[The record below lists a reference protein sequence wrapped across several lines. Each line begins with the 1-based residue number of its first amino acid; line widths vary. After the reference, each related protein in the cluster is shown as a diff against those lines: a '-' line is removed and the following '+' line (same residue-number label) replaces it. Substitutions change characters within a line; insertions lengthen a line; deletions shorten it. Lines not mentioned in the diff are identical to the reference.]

1 MPYLLVVLLAFAL
14 LVTLV
19 GFVLSFGQQS
29 RRQGDISAMT
39 RNGRRYGERQGGSVQ
54 RYQRYRQAPAT
65 STRISRSVSIPAWD
79 AGRVFG
85 GRFFPGAPGKA
96 QWSVIVMGLV
106 SVFIISLFLL
116 NIVFPHNAILN
127 PIWFADSA
135 QPTAVTQQQQQQQQ
149 LYGASKAVARLGQL
163 DPAQY
168 SSSQEYNTWAYSAC
182 SAAAMTEVFNAYG
195 HHYRITNVLEVEAAI
210 HEITP
215 QQGLLEDI
223 GIQRT
228 AARFGFQTSWGYKLS
243 LAQIIA
249 VANNGEPVIVS
260 FPPYKYA
267 GGHLLVVIGGNSTT
281 VFLADSSL
289 YNRTALSYAQF
300 MQWWGGFSAVVTPS

>member
-39 RNGRRYGERQGGSVQ
+39 RNGRRYGVRQGGS
-54 RYQRYRQAPAT
+54 A
-65 STRISRSVSIPAWD
+65 SRSVSIPAWD
-79 AGRVFG
+79 ASRVFG
-85 GRFFPGAPGKA
+85 GRFFPGAPGKS
-96 QWSVIVMGLV
+96 QWAVIVMGLV

-127 PIWFADSA
+127 PIWFADNA
-135 QPTAVTQQQQQQQQ
+135 QPTPVTQAQQ

-228 AARFGFQTSWGYKLS
+228 AARFGFQTSWGYTRS
-243 LAQIIA
+243 LAQVIA
-249 VANNGEPVIVS
+249 LANNGEPVIVS
-260 FPPYKYA
+260 FPPYKYV
-267 GGHLLVVIGGNSTT
+267 GGHLLVVVGGNSTS